1 MVQAIA
7 SGASNTI
14 LSKGSN
20 SAALEAQLER
30 YQKELSDCLN
40 CSSAKTSEGKRRIAD
55 ISGKISDLKYRIQ
68 KPGEAES
75 GNTIDHAAGNAVSG
89 TDADKTVPPDQNT
102 ANGGARPG
110 SASLSLGGL
119 LDLYA

>member
-7 SGASNTI
+7 SGASNTV
-14 LSKGSN
+14 LSKASN

-30 YQKELSDCLN
+30 YQKELSDCVN
-40 CSSAKTSEGKRRIAD
+40 CPSAKTSEGKAQIAD
-55 ISGKISDLKYRIQ
+55 ISGKISDLKNRIQ
-68 KPGEAES
+68 KTGEAES
-75 GNTIDHAAGNAVSG
+75 GNTIDGAVGSAASR
-89 TDADKTVPPDQNT
+89 TDAGKAAPPEQNT

-110 SASLSLGGL
+110 SASLSVGSL